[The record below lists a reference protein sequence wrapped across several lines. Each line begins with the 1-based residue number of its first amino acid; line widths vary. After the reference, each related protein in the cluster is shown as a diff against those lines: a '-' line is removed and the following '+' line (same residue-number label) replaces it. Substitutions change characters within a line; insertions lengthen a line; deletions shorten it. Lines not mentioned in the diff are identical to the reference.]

1 MGKIKTDG
9 GFVGRVLSGDNS
21 DSTEKKAAD
30 LNEWEAAINNGPT
43 EEVNEIPTQ
52 DLKQKESKFWKDV
65 YWTDSKGNRKLSKDR
80 VAYVN
85 GKQIIEGSLDDIYD
99 EDGNIDREKEA
110 NKQKIKNGVKAA
122 GMSAVSKN
130 NIPTSVDAQEQMIK
144 DVAKDLNTNEKTAA
158 AQAGK
163 YAGGNNSIPAM
174 AEAPKVNKVENEP
187 VASKSKSESKPSNDI
202 STYEGVAKEIED
214 YKNIVDKIE
223 DYYKDSIG
231 SGLDDLSSR
240 DKRILALDHIGT
252 TMKNLA
258 KMQPYFG
265 SIYGRSHEEV
275 GPGDEKSM
283 LQNVVETNLKNGL
296 DRRNKRMSAALDQQI
311 KMSNY
316 PSDLK
321 MTLSE
326 IANKNDLDFAQ
337 KKRLIEIELYKY
349 YKETENDI
357 YKHGQEAAID
367 TKENKQRINDQQN
380 RDYRFTG
387 KVDIPYVGSV
397 GME

>member
-1 MGKIKTDG
+1 MGDKTVG
-9 GFVGRVLSGDNS
+9 GFFGRVLSGDNS
-21 DSTEKKAAD
+21 GSTEKKPAS
-30 LNEWEAAINNGPT
+30 LNEWDAAINNGPT
-43 EEVNEIPTQ
+43 VVTTDLPTQ
-52 DLKQKESKFWKDV
+52 EINQKESKFWHPV
-65 YWTDSKGNRKLSKDR
+65 SYYWTDSKGNKRLSTSR
-80 VAYVN
+80 VAYVD
-85 GKQIIEGSLDDIYD
+85 GKQIVEGSMDDIYD

-110 NKQKIKNGVKAA
+110 AKQKKKNETLSA
-122 GMSAVSKN
+122 GMSGVSNN
-130 NIPTSVDAQEQMIK
+130 NIPTSVDAQQQMVK
-144 DVAKDLNTNEKTAA
+144 DIAKDLNTSEKTAA
-158 AQAGK
+158 AQAGR
-163 YAGGNNSIPAM
+163 YTGGNNSTPAM
-174 AEAPKVNKVENEP
+174 AEAPKVNKVEKNKP
-187 VASKSKSESKPSNDI
+187 VASKSESKPSNDI

-337 KKRLIEIELYKY
+337 KKRLMENELYKY
-349 YKETENDI
+349 YKEKEKDI
-357 YKHGQEAAID
+357 LAYAETAKID
-367 TKENKQRINDQQN
+367 TKENRQRINDYQN
-380 RDYRFTG
+380 RDPRFTAG
-387 KVDIPYVGSV
+387 VNIKGIGHV